1 MTAQEELDQLN
12 AEVEV
17 KKLEVKYNE
26 LLDKVHEGSATDKD
40 MEKFRAARDAF
51 AQARTALRVAREGD
65 GGE

>member
-17 KKLEVKYNE
+17 KELEVKYNK
-26 LLDKVHEGSATDKD
+26 LLDKAHEGPMSEKEA
-40 MEKFRAARDAF
+40 EKFRAARDAF
-51 AQARTALRVAREGD
+51 AQARTALRVAREGG